1 MTARQGEPA
10 TYENLRATVVD
21 AIRYI
26 TAGQPIEQA
35 ADEVLVRLR
44 GAGLPI
50 PSPSPGTAAP
60 A

>member
-10 TYENLRATVVD
+10 TYEDLRAVVVD
-21 AIRYI
+21 AIRYLPS
-26 TAGQPIEQA
+26 GQQIEQA

-50 PSPSPGTAAP
+50 PPPSPGAAP
-60 A
+60 PS